1 MTQKA
6 PGKAHR
12 KGISLMEIMDRFPD
26 DANAEAWF
34 IGQRWPDGV
43 ACPHC
48 GSTNVQ
54 TGAKHKTMPYR
65 CREKECA
72 KRFSTKTGTVMEG
85 SKLGYRVWLVATFL
99 LSTNLKSVSSM
110 KLHRDFRINQRS
122 AWFLAHRLRAA
133 LSEDG
138 GLFSGPVEVDETYM
152 GGRRA
157 NMSNAK
163 RKALA
168 DTGRGPVDKTA
179 VVGVKDRA
187 TKRVAARVVR
197 STDKSTLQGFVA
209 EHAAPGATVYSDDA
223 KAYQGMPFDHE
234 TVKHA
239 LSEYVRGDV
248 HTNGIES
255 LWSMLK
261 RAHKGTF
268 HKLSP
273 KHLDRYVREF
283 ARGVRFH
290 PHGEEPLEQGRFWLL
305 PDGNMEQRKPHGHST
320 DSPPR
325 HDVGAVPQ
333 WGAPF
338 GRSRLGRGH
347 DAWLMR
353 SRGPGRRARPGLRPR
368 GSSPIPRARS
378 RTPPEPS
385 RTGRRSRG
393 TTSPNPRRDPP

>member
-1 MTQKA
+1 MTQRA

-12 KGISLMEIMDRFPD
+12 KGISLMEIMRRFPD
-26 DANAEAWF
+26 DASAEAWY

-48 GSTNVQ
+48 GSMNVQ

-85 SKLGYRVWLVATFL
+85 SKLGFQVWLVATFL
-99 LSTNLKSVSSM
+99 LATNLKSVSSM
-110 KLHRDFRINQRS
+110 KLHRDFGINQRS
-122 AWFLAHRLRAA
+122 AWFLAHRLRVA
-133 LSEDG
+133 LSQDG

-168 DTGRGPVDKTA
+168 NTGRGPVGKTA

-187 TKRVAARVVR
+187 TKQVAARVVAR
-197 STDKSTLQGFVA
+197 TDAPTLQGFVA

-223 KAYQGMPFDHE
+223 TAYESLPFDHA
-234 TVKHA
+234 TVKHS
-239 LSEYVRGDV
+239 LSEYVKGDV

-273 KHLDRYVREF
+273 KHLDRYVQEF
-283 ARGVRFH
+283 A
-290 PHGEEPLEQGRFWLL
+290 GRHNLRDEDTIDIMGAL
-305 PDGNMEQRKPHGHST
+305 VSGMEGKRLT
-320 DSPPR
+320 YEMLI
-325 HDVGAVPQ
+325 
-333 WGAPF
+333 APN
-338 GRSRLGRGH
+338 
-347 DAWLMR
+347 
-353 SRGPGRRARPGLRPR
+353 GLAS
-368 GSSPIPRARS
+368 GARS
-378 RTPPEPS
+378 
-385 RTGRRSRG
+385 
-393 TTSPNPRRDPP
+393 